1 MCKMNIRKATID
13 DTEILVRLRF
23 EYLLEDRGS
32 LTQYEKIKIASQLE
46 KYYKT
51 HINQDFIAIL

>member
-1 MCKMNIRKATID
+1 MNIRKATID